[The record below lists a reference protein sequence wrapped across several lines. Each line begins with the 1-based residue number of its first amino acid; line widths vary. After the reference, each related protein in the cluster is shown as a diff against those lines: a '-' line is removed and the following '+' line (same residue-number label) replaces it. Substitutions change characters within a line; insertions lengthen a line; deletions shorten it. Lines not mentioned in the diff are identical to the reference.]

1 MSGRL
6 GKRKEEG
13 EYASEGDSNPPPKKS
28 SRTDDSDADAD
39 AIVVCEIS
47 KNRRVSVR
55 SFGGKIM
62 VDIREFYVK
71 DGKQMPGRKG
81 ISLNMD
87 QWNVLRDHADEI
99 DEAVAE
105 NS

>member
-1 MSGRL
+1 MSKRF
-6 GKRKEEG
+6 GKRKEED
-13 EYASEGDSNPPPKKS
+13 EYASDGDNNPPKKS
-28 SRTDDSDADAD
+28 SRTDDSDDAD
-39 AIVVCEIS
+39 GIVVCEIS

-81 ISLNMD
+81 ISLSMD

-99 DEAVAE
+99 DEAVTE

>member
-1 MSGRL
+1 MSRRF
-6 GKRKEEG
+6 GKRKEEN
-13 EYASEGDSNPPPKKS
+13 EYASEGDNPPKKS
-28 SRTDDSDADAD
+28 SRTDDSDDED
-39 AIVVCEIS
+39 GIVVCEIS

-55 SFGGKIM
+55 SFGGKII

-81 ISLNMD
+81 ISLSMD

-99 DEAVAE
+99 DKAVAE

>member
-1 MSGRL
+1 MSRRF
-6 GKRKEEG
+6 GKRKEED
-13 EYASEGDSNPPPKKS
+13 EYASEGDNPPKKA
-28 SRTDDSDADAD
+28 SRTDDSDDAD
-39 AIVVCEIS
+39 GIVVCE
-47 KNRRVSVR
+47 NRRVSVR
-55 SFGGKIM
+55 SFQGKIM

-81 ISLNMD
+81 ISLSMD

-99 DEAVAE
+99 DELVA